1 MENLIKNK
9 NTVIF
14 CLLIIGVVGLI
25 CYLNQYQKIRNS
37 EKLLEDRDV
46 EISKYKAN
54 EYIPVYVTEDDMAK
68 KYLNDFKNLILS
80 DIAEAYNTL
89 NEDYRIKKFNDI
101 SEFQNYINDQLS
113 VSFYSLSVEKYKV
126 RMINGKKYFDIYA
139 SDDNRYIIKENSIM
153 NYEVFLDEY
162 TIEIK

>member
-1 MENLIKNK
+1 MKNIIDNKKTIIICVFIILFVILIS
-9 NTVIF
+9 
-14 CLLIIGVVGLI
+14 
-25 CYLNQYQKIRNS
+25 YLNNRKLNDDNILMNEKQIQKY
-37 EKLLEDRDV
+37 E
-46 EISKYKAN
+46 AN
-54 EYIPVYVTEDDMAK
+54 QIIPVNITDEDMAK

-89 NEDYRIKKFNDI
+89 NEDYRIQKFNDI

>member
-1 MENLIKNK
+1 MKNIIDNKKTIIICVFTILFVILIS
-9 NTVIF
+9 
-14 CLLIIGVVGLI
+14 
-25 CYLNQYQKIRNS
+25 YLNNRKSNDDNILMNEKQIQKY
-37 EKLLEDRDV
+37 E
-46 EISKYKAN
+46 AN
-54 EYIPVYVTEDDMAK
+54 QIIPVNITDEDMAK

-89 NEDYRIKKFNDI
+89 NEDYRIQKFNDI

>member
-1 MENLIKNK
+1 MKNIIDNKKTIIICVFIILFVILIS
-9 NTVIF
+9 
-14 CLLIIGVVGLI
+14 
-25 CYLNQYQKIRNS
+25 YLNNRKSNDDNILMNEKQIQKY
-37 EKLLEDRDV
+37 E
-46 EISKYKAN
+46 AN
-54 EYIPVYVTEDDMAK
+54 QIIPVNITDEDMAK

-80 DIAEAYNTL
+80 DIKEAYNTL
-89 NEDYRIKKFNDI
+89 NEDYRIQKFNDI

>member
-1 MENLIKNK
+1 MKNIIDNKKTIIICVFIILFVILIS
-9 NTVIF
+9 
-14 CLLIIGVVGLI
+14 
-25 CYLNQYQKIRNS
+25 YLNNRKLNDDNILMNEKQIQKY
-37 EKLLEDRDV
+37 E
-46 EISKYKAN
+46 AN
-54 EYIPVYVTEDDMAK
+54 QIIPVNITDEDMAK
-68 KYLNDFKNLILS
+68 KYLNDFKNLVLS
-80 DIAEAYNTL
+80 DITEAYNTL
-89 NEDYRIKKFNDI
+89 NEDYRIQKFNDI